1 MVAGRKVKSARA
13 GQNLVIRR
21 LREHIEVC
29 RNLYAL
35 EDTIAAAGAAL
46 VKVIQG
52 GGMILF
58 LGCGGSAAM
67 AQHLAAELLVRFREN
82 RRPLPG
88 IAVADPAVLTAAAN
102 DFGWAQALARPVLA
116 LAGEGDA
123 VLCLSTSG
131 ESEAV
136 LEAARAAVK
145 VGALLVALTGAG
157 PNTLAGLARH
167 AVLVPSRDT
176 ARVQECHLLVGHLL
190 CEMIDRIGK
199 GSRGS

>member
-1 MVAGRKVKSARA
+1 MKSAHPT
-13 GQNLVIRR
+13 LVSRR

-29 RNLYAL
+29 RDLYGLAR
-35 EDTIAAAGAAL
+35 EIEAAGRAL
-46 VKVIQG
+46 VKVVAN

-88 IAVADPAVLTAAAN
+88 IAVADPAALTAAAN

-116 LAGEGDA
+116 LAGAEDA
-123 VLCLSTSG
+123 VVCLSTSG

-167 AVLVPSRDT
+167 AILVPSRDT
-176 ARVQECHLLVGHLL
+176 ARIQEMHLLVAHLL
-190 CEMIDRIGK
+190 AEMIENGCAR
-199 GSRGS
+199 

>member
-1 MVAGRKVKSARA
+1 MKSAR
-13 GQNLVIRR
+13 GQNLVARR

-29 RNLYAL
+29 RALYGL
-35 EDTIAAAGAAL
+35 EEEITRAGRAL
-46 VKVIQG
+46 VKVVTG
-52 GGMILF
+52 GGTILF

-82 RRPLPG
+82 RRPLPA
-88 IAVADPAVLTAAAN
+88 IAVADPAALTAAAN

-123 VLCLSTSG
+123 VVCLSTSG

-176 ARVQECHLLVGHLL
+176 ARIQEAHLLVGHIL
-190 CEMIDRIGK
+190 CELIEEASVRA
-199 GSRGS
+199 

>member
-1 MVAGRKVKSARA
+1 MKSARA
-13 GQNLVIRR
+13 GQNLVARR

-29 RNLYAL
+29 RDLYGL
-35 EDTIAAAGAAL
+35 EREIEAAGRAL
-46 VKVIQG
+46 VKVITG
-52 GGMILF
+52 GGKILF

-67 AQHLAAELLVRFREN
+67 AQHLAAELVVRFRET

-102 DFGWAQALARPVLA
+102 DFGWEQALARPVLA
-116 LAGEGDA
+116 LAGAGDA
-123 VLCLSTSG
+123 VVCLSTSG
-131 ESEAV
+131 ESPAV

-157 PNTLAGLARH
+157 PNSLSALARH

-176 ARVQECHLLVGHLL
+176 ARTQEAHLLVGHVW
-190 CEMIDRIGK
+190 CEQIEAAQV
-199 GSRGS
+199 